1 MSYTGIIGSNLQNCL
16 YYSILLFSLFDMDR
30 SGTDV
35 MFVKLL
41 EKVQG
46 SLQLAE
52 DKRMAIVS
60 ELTAKHQKVREKS
73 RNEIWRE

>member
-1 MSYTGIIGSNLQNCL
+1 
-16 YYSILLFSLFDMDR
+16 
-30 SGTDV
+30 

-46 SLQLAE
+46 SLQSAE

-60 ELTAKHQKVREKS
+60 ELTAKHQKVRGKF
-73 RNEIWRE
+73 RNEIWSDFTKSIKVI